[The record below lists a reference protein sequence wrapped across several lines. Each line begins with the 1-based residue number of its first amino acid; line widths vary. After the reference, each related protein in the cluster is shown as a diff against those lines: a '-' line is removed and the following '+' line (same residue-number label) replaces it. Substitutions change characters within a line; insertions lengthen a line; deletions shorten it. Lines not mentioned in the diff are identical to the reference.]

1 MGRREGS
8 PCLGGRGQASGLQ
21 EKVTLAQC
29 AQLTLQVKNNQ
40 GKGLAGRGGCV
51 RKSCLPA
58 ICPSVLWREGMCPR
72 TKKRP
77 WSQRG

>member
-1 MGRREGS
+1 MV
-8 PCLGGRGQASGLQ
+8 GGRGQAHGLQ
-21 EKVTLAQC
+21 EKVALTQS

-40 GKGLAGRGGCV
+40 GKGLVVRGQWCE
-51 RKSCLPA
+51 KSCLPT
-58 ICPSVLWREGMCPR
+58 ICPSVLWRGGMCPR